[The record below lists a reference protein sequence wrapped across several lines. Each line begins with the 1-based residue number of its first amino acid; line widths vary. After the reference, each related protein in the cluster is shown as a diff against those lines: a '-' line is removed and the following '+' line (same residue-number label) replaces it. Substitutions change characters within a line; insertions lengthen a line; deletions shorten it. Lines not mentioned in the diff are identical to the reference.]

1 MPILRLANRGI
12 GESRVTPWD
21 QPLGL
26 GAYAWHKPYTPAHG
40 DQPNRALFMNK
51 GGTYTL
57 AHGDQPLYAYK
68 VSDVPPIPLRTGI
81 HRLPSW
87 WTKGAMPRCR
97 LVKGPA
103 IGPD

>member
-1 MPILRLANRGI
+1 M
-12 GESRVTPWD
+12 TPWD

-26 GAYAWHKPYTPAHG
+26 GAYAWHKP
-40 DQPNRALFMNK
+40 
-51 GGTYTL
+51 YTL